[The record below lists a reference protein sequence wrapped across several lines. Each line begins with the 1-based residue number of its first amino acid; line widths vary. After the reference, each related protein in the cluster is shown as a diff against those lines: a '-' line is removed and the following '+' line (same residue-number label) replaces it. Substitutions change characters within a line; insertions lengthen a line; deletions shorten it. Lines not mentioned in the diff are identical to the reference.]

1 MLKTII
7 VLPDGTEVSSG
18 TGVVNAIRCVT
29 LTECVNRG
37 EELTIG
43 STCANALEATLITPN
58 GALQIAAGTEIAVY
72 KENPTGTRAQVGV
85 FVLEKPT
92 RPTANTMKFSGYDR
106 ISKLD
111 KDLTAWL
118 SGLDGWPYTLT
129 VFADMVCK
137 ACGLTYKDSA
147 VPNGDFLV
155 HQFSRPAV
163 TGRQIMQWLGEICAR
178 FCRATAD
185 GEIEFAWYEDSGKT
199 IGPGG
204 DVYYFQNGLSFEDY
218 QIAAIDSVQ
227 IRLADSENG
236 ALWPA
241 AGEGANSY
249 MITGNLILNTRIT
262 EELESVISNIKAELE
277 GVCYTPC
284 KVSVPANTD
293 IRAGSTV
300 RIVDANGKQI
310 TTLVMSK
317 TQKGQ
322 RDTLESTGSHRRDSV
337 AATNSQ
343 QALSTPEQMLDRMTA
358 QQLLNQLTN
367 NGKIQGIFF
376 RDGNLYV
383 NGKYIEADTLF
394 ADQVKLGSGEDLLGY
409 QFDTEVDLNSFID
422 GEAANM
428 EVFAQKSIMARFGFG
443 ALNGTTGVVTISRIL
458 TGSGIG
464 VYAHILT
471 HQEHLGRFSMDGM
484 GSAWFSI
491 NAPSEYTSGIWKVRH
506 HNDGTCE
513 LWATIE
519 ATADL
524 LSWGNVCFA
533 QDVIPAQAYPVTFIN
548 TPVVVAT
555 PQTPSEYVYG
565 LLSGTVPGT
574 GTTSP
579 SFCVWR
585 ANAASASIPVRV
597 DLYVKGTLG

>member
-7 VLPDGTEVSSG
+7 VLPDGTEISSG
-18 TGVVNAIRCVT
+18 TGVVNAIRSVT

-37 EELTIG
+37 EDLTIG

-58 GALQIAAGTEIAVY
+58 GELQIAAGTEVIVY
-72 KENPTGTRAQVGV
+72 KEDPAGTRVQVGV

-92 RPTANTMKFSGYDR
+92 RPTANTMKLSGYDR

-137 ACGLTYKDSA
+137 ACGLTYKESA

-218 QIAAIDSVQ
+218 QVTAIDSVQ

-249 MITGNLILNTRIT
+249 IITGNLILNTRIT

-284 KVSVPANTD
+284 KVSVPANTE
-293 IRAGSTV
+293 IRAGSMV

-358 QQLLNQLTN
+358 QQMFNQLS
-367 NGKIQGIFF
+367 NGGQIKGIFMKNSRF
-376 RDGNLYV
+376 VV
-383 NGKYIEADTLF
+383 NADHIEAGTLR
-394 ADQVKLGSGEDLLGY
+394 ADVVKLDSGDDPTGYRFSSDEDFRAFL
-409 QFDTEVDLNSFID
+409 DEIAAELNLFEQKNFNAYLSF
-422 GEAANM
+422 EPFN
-428 EVFAQKSIMARFGFG
+428 GFG
-443 ALNGTTGVVTISRIL
+443 LVSVTRCYALDRTTLVTVL
-458 TGSGIG
+458 TPNEYF
-464 VYAHILT
+464 VRTY
-471 HQEHLGRFSMDGM
+471 MDGL
-484 GSAWFSI
+484 GWSI
-491 NAPSEYTSGIWKVRH
+491 WQYINGETEYTSGIWKVRH
-506 HNDGTCE
+506 HKDGTCE
-513 LWATIE
+513 LWGTYTGTADI
-519 ATADL
+519 ATA
-524 LSWGNVCFA
+524 WGNVYYGNN
-533 QDVIPAQAYPVTFIN
+533 VIPAQTFPVTFMN
-548 TPVVVAT
+548 PPVVIAT
-555 PQTPSEYVYG
+555 PQSQGLTAYG
-565 LLSGTVPGT
+565 LFCGEVPGT
-574 GTTSP
+574 TTATP
-579 SFCVWR
+579 SFCLWR
-585 ANAASASIPVRV
+585 ATSRYSVPVRV
-597 DLYVKGTLG
+597 DFYVKGTLA